1 MKIVFDNIIYS
12 LQHYGGVSV
21 VWNNL
26 VSRIVHT
33 GHDVQFVEYD
43 DAQQNISRQLLQLPP
58 ERLHIRSSFLM
69 ALRRYF
75 NPQLPQSITRRLD
88 EGGRQPFIFHS
99 SYFRISTDPRAIN
112 VTTVHDFTYE
122 LFVQNW
128 LKRWLHCRQKHAAI
142 RKSQHVVCISDNTR
156 RDLLRILPDVDPAKV
171 HVIYNGVES
180 GRFYPLEGAEH
191 QDFALFVGRRDHYKN
206 FHAILHPLA
215 EHGITLR
222 IVGETLSSKELLLLQ
237 QSGIRYHYCGMVSD
251 EELNR
256 LYNQALFLFYPS
268 CYEGFGLPVLEAQ
281 MAGCP
286 VLAFNA
292 SSIPEIIG
300 DSTLLLNDISAQSIR
315 PYLQRFRDPLSRQ
328 AVIADG
334 LLNAA
339 RFSWDRTAEQYLQ
352 IYQQGINNMN

>member
-26 VSRIVHT
+26 VSRMVST
-33 GHDVQFVEYD
+33 GNDVQFVEYD

-58 ERLHIRSSFLM
+58 ERLHIRKSLLM

-75 NPQLPQSITRRLD
+75 NPRLPQSILQKLD
-88 EGGRQPFIFHS
+88 EGDKERFIFHS

-122 LFVQNW
+122 FFVHNW

-142 RKSQHVVCISDNTR
+142 RKSQHVVCISENTR
-156 RDLLRILPDVDPAKV
+156 RDLLRILPDVDPTKV

-180 GRFYPLEGAEH
+180 GRFYPLEGVAH
-191 QDFALFVGRRDHYKN
+191 ADFALFVGRRDHYKN
-206 FHAILHPLA
+206 FHAILRPLA
-215 EHGITLR
+215 ELGITLR
-222 IVGETLSSKELLLLQ
+222 IVGESLSPKELSLLA
-237 QSGIRYHYCGMVSD
+237 QSGINYHYCGMVSD

-300 DSTLLLNDISAQSIR
+300 DPSLLLTEISAQSIK
-315 PYLQRFRDPLSRQ
+315 PYLQRFRHPLSRQ
-328 AVIADG
+328 AVISAG

-339 RFSWDRTAEQYLQ
+339 RFSWDRTAEQYLRV
-352 IYQQGINNMN
+352 YQQGITID